1 MKKHSVSV
9 FNCILSVIIFLCV
22 FGNTCYRSALSGK
35 GGADFKQQVFL
46 CVYFAIGLI
55 ISIYCICAKPYY
67 SNKCLWIGAIYNALY
82 PLLILVVS
90 LFALISQNWKIDTI
104 SLIYWLCNIIP
115 VIISGLYVYAALKKD

>member
-1 MKKHSVSV
+1 MKKHSVSIL
-9 FNCILSVIIFLCV
+9 NCILSVIIFLCV
-22 FGNTCYRSALSGK
+22 YGNTCYRSALSGK

-46 CVYFAIGLI
+46 CVYFAIGLM

-67 SNKCLWIGAIYNALY
+67 SNKCLWSGAIYNALY
-82 PLLILVVS
+82 PLLILVIS

>member
-1 MKKHSVSV
+1 MKKHSVSI

>member
-1 MKKHSVSV
+1 MKKHSVSIL
-9 FNCILSVIIFLCV
+9 NCILSVIIFLCV
-22 FGNTCYRSALSGK
+22 FGNTCHRSALSGK

-46 CVYFAIGLI
+46 CVYFAIGLM

>member
-9 FNCILSVIIFLCV
+9 LNCILSVFIFLCV
-22 FGNTCYRSALSGK
+22 FGNTCYRSALSWK